1 MRDINTELNDLLQIH
16 GPELMLQACK
26 SIIAKY
32 PTSSEITVKVDPIE
46 VKPTPIPTIPK
57 EYAVLVPGQIAET
70 VDDLLVAAN
79 GLVECSDEN
88 YQRKGEIMSRLK
100 MLETEILLK
109 DAEALMQVGD
119 GTACLDDGRII
130 KLSNAEMRDAY
141 RRQFSADLRRERA
154 TLEGELEKIN
164 AQQTENS
171 QRRREFITA
180 SECQMRKAGLQT
192 ALLNFL
198 ARG

>member
-57 EYAVLVPGQIAET
+57 EYVVLVPGQIAET
-70 VDDLLVAAN
+70 VDDLLVSAN
-79 GLVECSDEN
+79 NLAEQADET
-88 YQRKGEIMSRLK
+88 YKRRGEIVKRLK
-100 MLETEILLK
+100 TLDTEILLK
-109 DAEALMQVGD
+109 EADAFMQVGD
-119 GTACLDDGRII
+119 GTALVDGKVI

-154 TLEGELEKIN
+154 ELEGELEELN
-164 AQQTENS
+164 VLTAENN
-171 QRRREFITA
+171 QKRREFITA
-180 SECQMRKAGLQT
+180 SECQMQKAGLQT
-192 ALLNFL
+192 ALLTFL

>member
-57 EYAVLVPGQIAET
+57 EYVVLVPGQIAET
-70 VDDLLVAAN
+70 VDDLLVSAN
-79 GLVECSDEN
+79 TLAEQVDET
-88 YQRKGEIMSRLK
+88 YKRRGEIVKRLK
-100 MLETEILLK
+100 TLDTEILLK
-109 DAEALMQVGD
+109 EADAFMQVGD
-119 GTACLDDGRII
+119 GTALVDGKVI

-154 TLEGELEKIN
+154 ELEGELEELN
-164 AQQTENS
+164 VLTAENN
-171 QRRREFITA
+171 QKRREFITA

>member
-46 VKPTPIPTIPK
+46 VKPTPVPTIPK
-57 EYAVLVPGQIAET
+57 EYVVLVPGQIAET
-70 VDDLLVAAN
+70 VDDLLVSAN
-79 GLVECSDEN
+79 TLAEQVDET
-88 YQRKGEIMSRLK
+88 YKRRGEIVKRLK
-100 MLETEILLK
+100 TLDTEILLK
-109 DAEALMQVGD
+109 EADAFMQVGD
-119 GTACLDDGRII
+119 GTALVDGKVI

-154 TLEGELEKIN
+154 ELEGELEELN
-164 AQQTENS
+164 VLTAENN
-171 QRRREFITA
+171 QKRREFITA

-192 ALLNFL
+192 ALLTFL
-198 ARG
+198 ARA

>member
-26 SIIAKY
+26 SIVAKY

-46 VKPTPIPTIPK
+46 VKPTPVPTIPK
-57 EYAVLVPGQIAET
+57 EYVILVPGQIAET
-70 VDDLLVAAN
+70 VDDLLVSAN
-79 GLVECSDEN
+79 TLAEQVDET
-88 YQRKGEIMSRLK
+88 YKRRGEIVKRLK
-100 MLETEILLK
+100 TLDTEILLK
-109 DAEALMQVGD
+109 EADAFMQVGD
-119 GTACLDDGRII
+119 GTALVDGKVV

-154 TLEGELEKIN
+154 ELEGELEELN
-164 AQQTENS
+164 VLTAENN
-171 QRRREFITA
+171 QKRREVITA

-192 ALLNFL
+192 ALLTFL
-198 ARG
+198 ARA

>member
-46 VKPTPIPTIPK
+46 VKPTPVPTIPK
-57 EYAVLVPGQIAET
+57 EYVVLVPGQIAET
-70 VDDLLVAAN
+70 VDDLLVSAN
-79 GLVECSDEN
+79 TLAEQVDET
-88 YQRKGEIMSRLK
+88 YKRRGEIVKRLK
-100 MLETEILLK
+100 TLDTEILLK
-109 DAEALMQVGD
+109 EADAFMQVGD
-119 GTACLDDGRII
+119 GTALVDGKVI

-154 TLEGELEKIN
+154 ELEGELEELN
-164 AQQTENS
+164 VLTAENN
-171 QRRREFITA
+171 QKRREFITA

-198 ARG
+198 ARS

>member
-46 VKPTPIPTIPK
+46 VKPTPVPTIPK
-57 EYAVLVPGQIAET
+57 EYVVLVPGQIAET
-70 VDDLLVAAN
+70 VDDLLVSAN
-79 GLVECSDEN
+79 TLAETVDET
-88 YQRKGEIMSRLK
+88 YKRRGEIVKRLK
-100 MLETEILLK
+100 TLDTEIMLK
-109 DAEALMQVGD
+109 EADAFMQVGD
-119 GTACLDDGRII
+119 GTALVDGKVI

-154 TLEGELEKIN
+154 ELEGELEELN
-164 AQQTENS
+164 VLTAENN
-171 QRRREFITA
+171 QKRREFITA

-192 ALLNFL
+192 ALLTFL
-198 ARG
+198 ARV

>member
-46 VKPTPIPTIPK
+46 VKPTPVPTIPK
-57 EYAVLVPGQIAET
+57 EYVVLVPGQIAET
-70 VDDLLVAAN
+70 VDDLLVSAN
-79 GLVECSDEN
+79 TLAEQVDET
-88 YQRKGEIMSRLK
+88 YKRRGEIVKRLK
-100 MLETEILLK
+100 TLDTEILLK
-109 DAEALMQVGD
+109 EADAFMQVGD
-119 GTACLDDGRII
+119 GTALVDGKVV

-154 TLEGELEKIN
+154 ELEGELEELNVLI
-164 AQQTENS
+164 AENN
-171 QRRREFITA
+171 QKRREFITA

-192 ALLNFL
+192 ALLTFL
-198 ARG
+198 ARA

>member
-46 VKPTPIPTIPK
+46 VKPTPVPTIPK
-57 EYAVLVPGQIAET
+57 EYVVLVPGQIAET
-70 VDDLLVAAN
+70 VDDLLVSAN
-79 GLVECSDEN
+79 TLAEHADET
-88 YQRKGEIMSRLK
+88 YKRRGEIVKRLK
-100 MLETEILLK
+100 TLDTEILLK
-109 DAEALMQVGD
+109 EADAFMQVGD
-119 GTACLDDGRII
+119 GTALVDGKVI

-154 TLEGELEKIN
+154 ELEGELEELN
-164 AQQTENS
+164 VLTAENN
-171 QRRREFITA
+171 QKRREFITA

-192 ALLNFL
+192 ALLTFL
-198 ARG
+198 ARV

>member
-46 VKPTPIPTIPK
+46 VKPTPVPTIPK
-57 EYAVLVPGQIAET
+57 EYVVLVPGQIAET
-70 VDDLLVAAN
+70 VDDLLVSAN
-79 GLVECSDEN
+79 TLAEQVDET
-88 YQRKGEIMSRLK
+88 YKRRGEIVKRLK
-100 MLETEILLK
+100 TLDTEILLK
-109 DAEALMQVGD
+109 EADAFMQVGD
-119 GTACLDDGRII
+119 GTALVDGKVI

-154 TLEGELEKIN
+154 ELEGELEELN
-164 AQQTENS
+164 VLTTENN
-171 QRRREFITA
+171 QKRREFITA

>member
-32 PTSSEITVKVDPIE
+32 PTSSEITVKVAPIE
-46 VKPTPIPTIPK
+46 VKPTPVPTIPK
-57 EYAVLVPGQIAET
+57 EYVVLVPGQIAET
-70 VDDLLVAAN
+70 VDDLLVSAN
-79 GLVECSDEN
+79 TLAEQVDET
-88 YQRKGEIMSRLK
+88 YKRRGEIVKRLK
-100 MLETEILLK
+100 TLDTEILLK
-109 DAEALMQVGD
+109 EADAFMQVGD
-119 GTACLDDGRII
+119 GTALVDGKVI

-154 TLEGELEKIN
+154 ELEGELEELNVLI
-164 AQQTENS
+164 AENN
-171 QRRREFITA
+171 QKRREFITA

-198 ARG
+198 ARA

>member
-46 VKPTPIPTIPK
+46 VKPTPVPTIPK
-57 EYAVLVPGQIAET
+57 EYVVLVPGQIAET
-70 VDDLLVAAN
+70 VDDLLVSAN
-79 GLVECSDEN
+79 TLAEQVDET
-88 YQRKGEIMSRLK
+88 YKRRGEIVKRLK
-100 MLETEILLK
+100 TLDTEILLK
-109 DAEALMQVGD
+109 EADAFMQVGD
-119 GTACLDDGRII
+119 GTALVVGKVI

-154 TLEGELEKIN
+154 ELEGELEELN
-164 AQQTENS
+164 VLTAENN
-171 QRRREFITA
+171 QKRREFITA

-192 ALLNFL
+192 ALLTFL
-198 ARG
+198 ARV

>member
-46 VKPTPIPTIPK
+46 VKPTPVPTIPK
-57 EYAVLVPGQIAET
+57 EYVVLVPGQIAET
-70 VDDLLVAAN
+70 VDDLLVSAN
-79 GLVECSDEN
+79 TLAEQVDET
-88 YQRKGEIMSRLK
+88 YKRRGEIVKRLK
-100 MLETEILLK
+100 TLDTEILLK
-109 DAEALMQVGD
+109 EADAFMQVGD
-119 GTACLDDGRII
+119 GTALVDGKVV

-154 TLEGELEKIN
+154 ELEGELEELN
-164 AQQTENS
+164 VLTAENN
-171 QRRREFITA
+171 QKRREFITA

-192 ALLNFL
+192 ALLTFL
-198 ARG
+198 ARA

>member
-46 VKPTPIPTIPK
+46 VKPTPVPTIPK
-57 EYAVLVPGQIAET
+57 EYVVLVPGQIAET
-70 VDDLLVAAN
+70 VDDLLVSAN
-79 GLVECSDEN
+79 TLAEQVDET
-88 YQRKGEIMSRLK
+88 YKRRGEIVKRLK
-100 MLETEILLK
+100 TLDTEILLK
-109 DAEALMQVGD
+109 EADAFMQVGD
-119 GTACLDDGRII
+119 GTALVDGKVI

-154 TLEGELEKIN
+154 ELEGELEELN
-164 AQQTENS
+164 VLTTENN
-171 QRRREFITA
+171 QKRREFITA

-192 ALLNFL
+192 ALLTFL

>member
-46 VKPTPIPTIPK
+46 VKPTPVPTIPK
-57 EYAVLVPGQIAET
+57 EYVVLVPGQIAET
-70 VDDLLVAAN
+70 VDDLLVSAN
-79 GLVECSDEN
+79 TLAEQVDET
-88 YQRKGEIMSRLK
+88 YKRRGEIVKRLK
-100 MLETEILLK
+100 TLDTEILLK
-109 DAEALMQVGD
+109 EADAFMQVGD
-119 GTACLDDGRII
+119 GTALVDGKVI

-154 TLEGELEKIN
+154 ELDGELEELN
-164 AQQTENS
+164 VLTAENN
-171 QRRREFITA
+171 QKRREFITA

-198 ARG
+198 ARS

>member
-16 GPELMLQACK
+16 GQELMLQACK

-46 VKPTPIPTIPK
+46 VKPTPVPTIPK
-57 EYAVLVPGQIAET
+57 EYVVLVPGQIAET
-70 VDDLLVAAN
+70 VDDLLVSAN
-79 GLVECSDEN
+79 TLAEQVDET
-88 YQRKGEIMSRLK
+88 YKRRGEIVKRLK
-100 MLETEILLK
+100 TLDTEILLK
-109 DAEALMQVGD
+109 EADAFMQVGD
-119 GTACLDDGRII
+119 GTALVDGKVI

-154 TLEGELEKIN
+154 ELEGELEELNVLI
-164 AQQTENS
+164 AENN
-171 QRRREFITA
+171 QKRREFITA

-192 ALLNFL
+192 ALLTFL
-198 ARG
+198 ARW